1 MTVKAILI
9 FLALSYLNKNLIIVM
24 FAANIYQFFFIN
36 FNTYLFL
43 INQKA

>member
-1 MTVKAILI
+1 MTIKAILI

-24 FAANIYQFFFIN
+24 FATNTYQFFFIS
-36 FNTYLFL
+36 FNAYLFL